1 MGNHVLEL
9 EIRYGKSGRIVVE
22 EFSFSNKADP
32 PISTDYTDCELDRH
46 VEKFS
51 PNHCRGILIAQLNRL
66 IRNLCNLWKSVD
78 LLYTC
83 LRQVLRMK
91 SEKISELTTS
101 RLSVY
106 LRCLNALDAAGIKTI
121 SSQALAEQFNLNS
134 AQIRKDLGYFGEFG
148 VRGVGYYVKDLR
160 DHITKILGLDKPHRV
175 GIVGAG
181 RLGTALANYNGLER
195 SNFAVAALFDN
206 DKQKIGQRVGEARIL
221 IHDVEKLA
229 SVIREDSIDV
239 IVIAVPAKAAQKVL
253 NRIMSAGIKAVL
265 NFAPAS
271 LTPRLGV
278 KVKTVDLN
286 TSLESLS
293 YFLARPTSTQ
303 LAARTRTKVLRSQ
316 KQSERGLRQ

>member
-1 MGNHVLEL
+1 
-9 EIRYGKSGRIVVE
+9 
-22 EFSFSNKADP
+22 
-32 PISTDYTDCELDRH
+32 
-46 VEKFS
+46 
-51 PNHCRGILIAQLNRL
+51 
-66 IRNLCNLWKSVD
+66 
-78 LLYTC
+78 
-83 LRQVLRMK
+83 MK

-121 SSQALAEQFNLNS
+121 SSQAMAEQFNLNS

-148 VRGVGYYVKDLR
+148 IRGVGYYVGDLR

-181 RLGTALANYNGLER
+181 RLGTALANYNGFGR
-195 SNFAVAALFDN
+195 SNFTVVALFDN
-206 DKQKIGQRVGEARIL
+206 DNEKIGRRAGDGQIL

-229 SVIREDSIDV
+229 SVIRDESIDV
-239 IVIAVPAKAAQKVL
+239 MVIAVPAKAAQKVL
-253 NRIMSAGIKAVL
+253 NRIMSAKIKAVL

-278 KVKTVDLN
+278 KVKTVDLT

-293 YFLARPTSTQ
+293 YFLAQPGEMGV
-303 LAARTRTKVLRSQ
+303 ATRSDSKVLPAKDQ
-316 KQSERGLRQ
+316 PEQGLRR